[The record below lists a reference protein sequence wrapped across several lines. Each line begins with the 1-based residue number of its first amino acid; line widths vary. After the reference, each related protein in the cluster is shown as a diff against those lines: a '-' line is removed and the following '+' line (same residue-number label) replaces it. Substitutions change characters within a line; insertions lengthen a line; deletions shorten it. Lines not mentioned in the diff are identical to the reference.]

1 MEHIRL
7 ADITSK
13 SDQRALKKV
22 ADLEAQSRAAEMEV
36 ASAREQQ
43 TRALQE
49 ANVACL
55 EVQAA

>member
-1 MEHIRL
+1 MSSWLRS
-7 ADITSK
+7 ANK

-22 ADLEAQSRAAEMEV
+22 ADLEAQSRVAVMEA

-43 TRALQE
+43 THALQE
-49 ANVACL
+49 ADAAQL